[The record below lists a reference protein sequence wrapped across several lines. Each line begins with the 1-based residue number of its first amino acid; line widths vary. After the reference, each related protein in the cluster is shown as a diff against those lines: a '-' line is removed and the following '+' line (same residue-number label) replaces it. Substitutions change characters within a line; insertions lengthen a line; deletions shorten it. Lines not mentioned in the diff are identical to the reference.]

1 MEWVR
6 GSFLR
11 GGLCVMDEG
20 GLSEMG
26 EEEIFECGCSSSS
39 IIFIFLFTENSMKK

>member
-26 EEEIFECGCSSSS
+26 EEEIFEGGQGFFQGGAGGS
-39 IIFIFLFTENSMKK
+39 ICPP